1 MNCDFMFSIEQFFIS
16 AESLTGPLWSNS
28 KKTRQFFGT
37 SRYFKLNFPRRS
49 RQSASANKVSKLVTY
64 RHFFCHCDRSNA

>member
-37 SRYFKLNFPRRS
+37 V
-49 RQSASANKVSKLVTY
+49 VSTIFGTGPHYENGNLKPPI
-64 RHFFCHCDRSNA
+64 D